1 MFLHH
6 SHSGSGIFRL
16 GKENYCSLFFI
27 FNVSYC
33 FTLYSCFWHV
43 ATLLMTSRS
52 FLPAATRPDNIM
64 HPLHRSAVTWH
75 MTDFSFSFNA
85 VPLGAPQHIVD
96 LVVLHSILAACLCNM
111 APQRSRCVGSAS
123 TSAKCLPPHSA
134 RHFSDTFLQRT
145 APTDR
150 RAHRL
155 TSLTPWSE
163 PCVTAL
169 QQSSP
174 DSSL

>member
-1 MFLHH
+1 MLLACGYFAYDIQVIPAC
-6 SHSGSGIFRL
+6 SHQAGQYNAPSSPL
-16 GKENYCSLFFI
+16 
-27 FNVSYC
+27 
-33 FTLYSCFWHV
+33 
-43 ATLLMTSRS
+43 SR
-52 FLPAATRPDNIM
+52 PMA
-64 HPLHRSAVTWH
+64 
-75 MTDFSFSFNA
+75 TDFSFSFNA
-85 VPLGAPQHIVD
+85 VPLGAPQHIVN

-111 APQRSRCVGSAS
+111 APQRLRCVGSAS